1 MNAKK
6 SKFADV
12 LAETEKEY
20 GEAVISRGAGDGKV
34 DAISTGVL
42 SVDLALGCGGFPRGR
57 ICEVFGPPSS
67 GKTSLLLKVMGMAQ
81 QQCLEVAFVDAECSF
96 LVSWAKEHGVN
107 TDEMIF
113 VQPEF
118 GEQALN
124 ITEKLAMSGV
134 PLIVVD
140 SVEGL
145 VPRAEM
151 EGEMEDNQMGVRAR
165 MIGKAIR
172 KLQRPA
178 AKSNSC
184 LLFINQIRSKVG
196 VVYGNPEVT
205 QGGKAL
211 EFAASIRVRV
221 SRKEVIKEGEEK
233 VGIRTQIET
242 VKNKVAA
249 AFQKAEFD
257 VYGGSCSC
265 HAKGIDVF
273 GDLLDV
279 GVERG
284 VIEKAGSWFAF
295 AGEKIGQG
303 RIASCDRLKAEP
315 KLAEGIRF
323 AIHKITTKGESE

>member
-6 SKFADV
+6 SKFADT
-12 LAETEKEY
+12 LAEAEKEY
-20 GEAVISRGAGDGKV
+20 GDGIISRGAGSGAV
-34 DAISTGVL
+34 EAISTGVL

-67 GKTSLLLKVMGMAQ
+67 GKTSLLLKVMGQAQ
-81 QQCLEVAFVDAECSF
+81 AQGLEVAFVDAECSF

-124 ITEKLAMSGV
+124 ITEKLVIAGV
-134 PLIVVD
+134 PLVVVD

-145 VPRAEM
+145 VPRAEVD
-151 EGEMEDNQMGVRAR
+151 GEMEDAQMGVKAR
-165 MIGKAIR
+165 MVGKGIR
-172 KLQRPA
+172 KLQRPV

-184 LLFINQIRSKVG
+184 LLLINQVRSKVG

-205 QGGKAL
+205 TGGKSI

-221 SRKEVIKEGEEK
+221 SRKEIIKEGDNK

-242 VKNKVAA
+242 VKNKVSA
-249 AFQKAEFD
+249 AFKKAEFD
-257 VYGGSCSC
+257 VYGGACSC
-265 HAKGIDVF
+265 HGKGIDVYA
-273 GDLLDV
+273 DLLDV

-284 VIEKAGSWFAF
+284 VIEKSGSWFAF
-295 AGEKIGQG
+295 NGERIGQG
-303 RIASCDRLKAEP
+303 RLASCERMKSDAA
-315 KLAEGIRF
+315 LAEAVKF
-323 AIHKITTKGESE
+323 AILKINHKGETP

>member
-6 SKFADV
+6 SKFEGV
-12 LAETEKEY
+12 LAESEKEY
-20 GEAVISRGAGDGKV
+20 GEGVISRGAGDGKV
-34 DAISTGVL
+34 EAISTGVL
-42 SVDLALGCGGFPRGR
+42 SVDLALGCGGFPCGR
-57 ICEVFGPPSS
+57 ICEIFGPPSS

-81 QQCLEVAFVDAECSF
+81 GRGLEVAFVDAECTF

-124 ITEKLAMSGV
+124 VVEKFTIAGV
-134 PLIVVD
+134 PLIVID

-151 EGEMEDNQMGVRAR
+151 DGEMEDNQMGVRAR

-184 LLFINQIRSKVG
+184 LLFINQVRSKVG

-221 SRKEVIKEGEEK
+221 SRKEQIKEGDAK

-265 HAKGIDVF
+265 HAKGIDVY

-279 GVERG
+279 GVAHG
-284 VIEKAGSWFAF
+284 VVEKSGAWFAF
-295 AGEKIGQG
+295 NGERLGQG
-303 RIASCDRLKAEP
+303 RLASCERLKAEP
-315 KLAEGIRF
+315 TLAEAVKF
-323 AIHKITTKGESE
+323 AIRKINQKGETQ